1 MTTIPASHFA
11 KRLEPVA
18 QRLGITEFSRGEA
31 QEWAEAQDNAPSVD
45 LSDLLQKVISQ
56 WEKVNPSEYGDPFG
70 ILTFWED
77 QRQAQWDAQCF
88 HDSARGYSRLMRN
101 LR

>member
-1 MTTIPASHFA
+1 MTSISASHFA

-18 QRLGITEFSRGEA
+18 IRLGIAEFSRGEA
-31 QEWAEAQDNAPSVD
+31 QEWAEAQDNAPDVD
-45 LSDLLQKVISQ
+45 LADLLQKVISQ
-56 WEKVNPSEYGDPFG
+56 WEKLDPNEYGDPFG

-77 QRQAQWDAQCF
+77 QRQAQWDARCF
-88 HDSARGYSRLMRN
+88 HDGAAGFSLLMSN